1 MMQRL
6 RALSV
11 AIACAAVW
19 SAPSGAQSN
28 TAADYPSRPVRVV
41 VGLSPGGGTD
51 VQARLIAQKMSES
64 LRRPFVVE
72 NRTGAGGT
80 VAYGSVAKSPPDG
93 YTLLAVAA
101 GYTITPAFY
110 PKLAYDPIKDL
121 APISLIVQ
129 TPLLLSVHPALPVK
143 NVRDLIALA
152 KARPGSLDGSSA
164 GHGTT
169 PHLALELF
177 NSLAQVKIA
186 HVPYKGSGQA
196 MVDLIA
202 GQVQLGFANI
212 MGALPHARAGK
223 LRGLGVTSS
232 KRSAALPDIPTIAES
247 GVQGYEASSWHGWLA
262 PAGTPEPIVNKLAT
276 ELAAAIKSREL
287 AERLTDD
294 GGELIG
300 SSPER
305 FQQML
310 VAEIAR
316 WRKVV
321 KEAGVRIE

>member
-1 MMQRL
+1 MQSL
-6 RALSV
+6 RRFVA
-11 AIACAAVW
+11 AIACAAIWPV
-19 SAPSGAQSN
+19 PTGAQSN
-28 TAADYPSRPVRVV
+28 AAADYPSRPVRVV

-51 VQARLIAQKMSES
+51 VQARLIAQKMSEN

-80 VAYGSVAKSPPDG
+80 VAYASVAKSPPDG

-110 PKLAYDPIKDL
+110 AKLAYDPVQDL
-121 APISLIVQ
+121 APISLVVQ
-129 TPLLLSVHPALPVK
+129 TPLLLVVHPALPVK

-152 KARPGSLDGSSA
+152 KAKPGSLDGASA
-164 GHGTT
+164 GLGTT

-177 NSLAQVKIA
+177 SSLAHVKIV

-196 MVDLIA
+196 MIDLIA
-202 GQVQLGFANI
+202 GQVQLGFANV
-212 MGALPHARAGK
+212 MGALPHVRAGK
-223 LRGLGVTSS
+223 LRGLAVTSG
-232 KRSAALPDIPTIAES
+232 KRSAALPEIPTIVES
-247 GVQGYEASSWHGWLA
+247 GVPGYEASSWHGWLA

-276 ELAAAIKSREL
+276 ELATAIKSREL

-294 GGELIG
+294 GGELVG

-305 FQQML
+305 FRRML
-310 VAEIAR
+310 IVEIAR

-321 KEAGVRIE
+321 KEANVRIE